1 MKLQT
6 LQLKNFRQ
14 FHGETPCLK
23 LAPSAGR
30 NVSVIHGNNGS
41 GKTALLN
48 AFTWALFETF
58 TKAFQIS
65 DQLVNKRAIREA
77 EEGEQVEAWV
87 EVAFDHDDRRYRLRR
102 SVDVLRTSGH
112 PGWESRG
119 GSRATL
125 QSCGSDG
132 KWKIHEQ
139 VGAAI
144 GRVLPPD
151 LHTYFFFDG
160 ERIEQIGQL
169 DDKKEQKKLGNATKK
184 LLGIEVLVRGR
195 NHLDDVR
202 KQLEQELEKIGDP
215 ETKSFVQ
222 KKMAFEKERAGVTD
236 RLKEL
241 DSNAEAGKARQKE
254 IEQRLRTLEEA
265 RALQQRR
272 DHFNREKEARKDS
285 LLQTRLNLGTV
296 ISTKAYTVFL
306 PEQISAFRSLI
317 EGLRE
322 QGELPAGIK
331 RQFVDDLLDKGSCI
345 CDRSLSQDSDA
356 RLAVEAWRERTGLAD
371 VEEKAIRIGGEVGML
386 EQDVPTTLEVIN
398 QMQMRSASDREELA
412 RIETEL
418 DEIRE
423 ALKSNPKE
431 EISGLERQRDLLEET
446 LEEINREHGKCTGSR
461 DSIDRDIK
469 ACDQAINDHTA
480 QEEKQAVAQRR
491 VRLAIR
497 ARDVVQEV
505 RDLLEA
511 EFRENLGQRINQ
523 LFSKISVTPYVPKL
537 ADDWSLRLLESAG
550 GSPLPVAA
558 SQGEGQILSLS
569 FIGSI
574 IALARDKLARRG
586 EITGSESA
594 VYPIVMDSP
603 FGSLDATYRHQ
614 IAEHIPA
621 LADQVVLMATRT
633 QWRGEVEESLSRRTN
648 RQYVLT
654 YYTPRDDVEGD
665 SIEIRGTSYDLV
677 KRSPNEFE
685 YTEITEVAHG

>member
-6 LQLKNFRQ
+6 VQLKNFRQ
-14 FHGETPCLK
+14 FYGETPRLR
-23 LAPSAGR
+23 LAPTASR

-58 TKAFQIS
+58 TNAFQIS

-77 EEGEQVEAWV
+77 EQGEQVDAWV
-87 EVAFDHDDRRYRLRR
+87 EVTFEHGDRRYLLRR
-102 SVDVLRTSGH
+102 SIDVLRTSGH

-119 GSRATL
+119 RPRATL
-125 QSCGSDG
+125 QSCGLDG
-132 KWKIHEQ
+132 KWKVHEQ
-139 VGAAI
+139 VGPAI

-169 DDKKEQKKLGNATKK
+169 DDKKEQRRLGDATKK
-184 LLGIEVLVRGR
+184 LLGIEVLIRGR
-195 NHLDDVR
+195 QHLDDVR
-202 KQLEQELEKIGDP
+202 KQLEQELERIGDP
-215 ETKSFVQ
+215 ETKSFVHT
-222 KKMAFEKERAGVTD
+222 KMALEKERAAVIE

-241 DSNAEAGKARQKE
+241 DSNADNAKARQKE
-254 IEQRLRTLEEA
+254 IEQRLRTLEGA
-265 RALQQRR
+265 RSIQHRR
-272 DHFNREKEARKDS
+272 DELIREKEARKES

-296 ISTKAYTVFL
+296 ISTKAYAAFL
-306 PEQISAFRSLI
+306 SEQISAFRTMI

-345 CDRSLSQDSDA
+345 CERSLAPASEA

-371 VEEKAIRIGGEVGML
+371 VEEKAIYLGGEIGML
-386 EQDVPTTLEVIN
+386 EQDVPTTLEAID
-398 QMQMRSASDREELA
+398 QMQVRSASDGEELA

-431 EISGLERQRDLLEET
+431 EISGLESHRDQLEEE
-446 LEEINREHGKCTGSR
+446 LEEINRDYGKHSERR
-461 DSIDRDIK
+461 DAIDQEIK
-469 ACDQAINDHTA
+469 ACDKRIAEHEV
-480 QEEKQAVAQRR
+480 QEERQDVAQRR
-491 VRLAIR
+491 VRLAIQ

-511 EFRENLGQRINQ
+511 AFRKKLGQRINQ

-558 SQGEGQILSLS
+558 SQGESQILSLS

-574 IALARDKLARRG
+574 IALARETLARG
-586 EITGSESA
+586 EITGPESA

-603 FGSLDATYRHQ
+603 FGSLDGTYRHQ

-633 QWRGEVEESLSRRTN
+633 QWRGEVEESLSRRIS

-654 YYTPRDDVEGD
+654 YYTPRDDVEHD
-665 SIEIRGTSYDLV
+665 SIEIKGTSYDLV
-677 KRSPNEFE
+677 KRSPNEYE